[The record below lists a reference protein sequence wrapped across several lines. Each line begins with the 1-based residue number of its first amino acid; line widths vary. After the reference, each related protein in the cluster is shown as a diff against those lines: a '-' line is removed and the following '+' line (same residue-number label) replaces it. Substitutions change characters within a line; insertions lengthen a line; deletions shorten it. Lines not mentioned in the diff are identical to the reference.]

1 MSKLFRPARLWLSVV
16 LLLGILASGSFDSA
30 LLSAR
35 ASQKSST
42 SAKSKINTVE
52 EGSRPRTVAASNEKR
67 PNEPIVRIALMT
79 DVTSI
84 SLSSDSGLVVSCS
97 SPGARDDKIA
107 NGSLRVELREH
118 SRKTASDGLVYRIA
132 VESTDDTRRARKLA
146 EELTKKFGEQAAV
159 AYDSKEKEYDV
170 VIGYRIDRAEG
181 GLRRANAGAWNWLV
195 RRLFGIPSRDVDC
208 AFKMFDR
215 RVFDV
220 VHPQAEGAM
229 ISTEVL
235 ARAVRAGFR
244 ITEVGV
250 HHYPRRHGTPTGA
263 NPLVIA
269 RAFYELFKLYRRIT
283 RDAR

>member
-1 MSKLFRPARLWLSVV
+1 VDRLPGISAFFPAFNEEANVPTMVERLRDVLPTVSDDYEIIVV
-16 LLLGILASGSFDSA
+16 NDGSHDRTAEVADALAAADPHVRVIHHPQNRGYGGALKSGFT
-30 LLSAR
+30 
-35 ASQKSST
+35 ASQKPYVFFT
-42 SAKSKINTVE
+42 D
-52 EGSRPRTVAASNEKR
+52 GDGQFDVAE
-67 PNEPIVRIALMT
+67 IT
-79 DVTSI
+79 
-84 SLSSDSGLVVSCS
+84 
-97 SPGARDDKIA
+97 
-107 NGSLRVELREH
+107 
-118 SRKTASDGLVYRIA
+118 
-132 VESTDDTRRARKLA
+132 KL
-146 EELTKKFGEQAAV
+146 LPCV
-159 AYDSKEKEYDV
+159 PEYDV

-181 GLRRANAGAWNWLV
+181 GLRRVNAGAWNWLV